1 MQNDEDYTQNFIL
14 LNFERVL
21 SLEYCSDSRNT
32 HIAGKLLKLAFQR
45 YPFFIFYVTKW
56 RCFGMAKTIPEYTWI
71 YLNIPNPSLH
81 LNEALERE
89 M

>member
-45 YPFFIFYVTKW
+45 YPFFDFLRYKMEVFWYGKNH
-56 RCFGMAKTIPEYTWI
+56 PWI
-71 YLNIPNPSLH
+71 YLNIPEYS
-81 LNEALERE
+81 
-89 M
+89 